1 MRIEMTSAL
10 DCYNLGTLA
19 RQNGDFAGTIA
30 GFDACLNASPHPRL
44 ESLAWYNLS
53 EVIFLNFDFKNRSPR
68 SISDVEYS
76 WSLRAEEGLSR
87 AITGYNRALRLPM
100 EGEPRIVQILT
111 EDSEGAFHA
120 AHQLKKFFSV
130 YNSTAQNC
138 GKKEFHLTPVKCFAA
153 YDARRRITARGG
165 RPRVRFDGVYIS
177 KLPVDFGMPEKDQPY
192 SYLRFYEDGA
202 VIQADIPGIP
212 PAPAVNSFDKINCRY
227 KGNYQIQGTIL
238 RCLFPVSAESSGS
251 GKAST
256 VEDEGEIVGDELHL
270 HHVSYINN
278 FYYDEQYA
286 FSPFLWSKY
295 SHS

>member
-10 DCYNLGTLA
+10 DYYNRGTLA
-19 RQNGDFAGTIA
+19 RQNDDFAGTIA
-30 GFDACLNASPHPRL
+30 GFDACLTASPHPLL

-53 EVIFLNFDFKNRSPR
+53 EVISLNFDFKNRSPR

-76 WSLRAEEGLSR
+76 WSLRAQEGLSR
-87 AITGYNRALRLPM
+87 AIAGYNRALRLPM
-100 EGEPRIVQILT
+100 EGDPRIVQILT
-111 EDSEGAFHA
+111 EDGEYAFRA
-120 AHQLKKFFSV
+120 AHQLKKFFSA
-130 YNSTAQNC
+130 YNSTAQNS
-138 GKKEFHLTPVKCFAA
+138 GKKERHLTPLKCFAA
-153 YDARRRITARGG
+153 YDARRQITARGE

-177 KLPVDFGMPEKDQPY
+177 KLPVDFGMPEKDRPY

-202 VIQADIPGIP
+202 VIESDLPGIP
-212 PAPAVNSFDKINCRY
+212 PAPAINSFDKTNCRY
-227 KGNYQIQGTIL
+227 KGNYQIQGAIL
-238 RCLFPVSAESSGS
+238 RCLFPVSAGS

-286 FSPFLWSKY
+286 FLPFVWSK
-295 SHS
+295 